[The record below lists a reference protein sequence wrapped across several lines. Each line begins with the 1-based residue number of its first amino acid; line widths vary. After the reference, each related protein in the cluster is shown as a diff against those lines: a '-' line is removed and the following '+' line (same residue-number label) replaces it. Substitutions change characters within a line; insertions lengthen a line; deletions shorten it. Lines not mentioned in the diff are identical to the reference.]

1 MMRMV
6 ISCLAFVFLFPLT
19 YPRLTLIITGKKFFP
34 FKIAITPSSF
44 HCCSQTVLE
53 LQLFLL
59 HVLCINQDNYQE
71 CGHCLCYTKLCHLHT
86 CLIFTL
92 RPFDIIHTL
101 RCIHTLQ
108 KACEQALWGALVV
121 GQEKEGELAT
131 IYVDL
136 EFEYLHR
143 KSQCEMLIGRD
154 VISNG
159 VITLGTCF
167 SMFVHVHARFRFT
180 LISRNL
186 SAQST
191 GSHRRI
197 GHGFKFHRCSCKLS
211 FLLPSCHQSAPESLV
226 IG

>member
-6 ISCLAFVFLFPLT
+6 IFLSCLFLLFLLT
-19 YPRLTLIITGKKFFP
+19 YSRLTLIITGKIFSFKDCHYP
-34 FKIAITPSSF
+34 FKF
-44 HCCSQTVLE
+44 HRGSQTVLE

-59 HVLCINQDNYQE
+59 HVLCLNQDNYQE
-71 CGHCLCYTKLCHLHT
+71 CGHFLCYTKLCHLHT
-86 CLIFTL
+86 CLMFAL
-92 RPFDIIHTL
+92 RPFDIMHAL
-101 RCIHTLQ
+101 CCIKTLQ
-108 KACEQALWGALVV
+108 IACEQALWGALVV
-121 GQEKEGELAT
+121 GREKEEELAT

-159 VITLGTCF
+159 IITLGTCF
-167 SMFVHVHARFRFT
+167 SLFVHIHARFQFT

-186 SAQST
+186 RAQSS

-211 FLLPSCHQSAPESLV
+211 FLSPPCRQSTPESLV

>member
-6 ISCLAFVFLFPLT
+6 ISCLAFVFLFLLT

-34 FKIAITPSSF
+34 FKIAIIPSSF
-44 HCCSQTVLE
+44 HCGSQTVLE

-71 CGHCLCYTKLCHLHT
+71 CGHFLCYTKLCHLHT

-101 RCIHTLQ
+101 RCIKTLQ

-159 VITLGTCF
+159 IITLGTCF

-211 FLLPSCHQSAPESLV
+211 FLLPPCHQSAPESLV

>member
-1 MMRMV
+1 M
-6 ISCLAFVFLFPLT
+6 
-19 YPRLTLIITGKKFFP
+19 
-34 FKIAITPSSF
+34 
-44 HCCSQTVLE
+44 
-53 LQLFLL
+53 
-59 HVLCINQDNYQE
+59 CINQDNYQE
-71 CGHCLCYTKLCHLHT
+71 CGHFLCYKKLCHLHT

-92 RPFDIIHTL
+92 RPFDIIYAL
-101 RCIHTLQ
+101 CCIKTLQ
-108 KACEQALWGALVV
+108 IACKQAPWGALVV
-121 GQEKEGELAT
+121 GREKEEELAT

-159 VITLGTCF
+159 IITLGTCF

-186 SAQST
+186 RAQST

-197 GHGFKFHRCSCKLS
+197 GRGFKFHRCSCKLS
-211 FLLPSCHQSAPESLV
+211 FLSPPCRQSTPESLV